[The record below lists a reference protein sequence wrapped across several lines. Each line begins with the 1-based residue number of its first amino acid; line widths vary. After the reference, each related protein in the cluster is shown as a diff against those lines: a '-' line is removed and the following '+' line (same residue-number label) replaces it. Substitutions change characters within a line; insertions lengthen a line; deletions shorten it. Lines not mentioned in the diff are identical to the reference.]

1 MTLVLFSW
9 LTTQAYFKSITGSDI
24 RKDLYEEQ
32 IKNLEEEM
40 TPFGFV
46 DDGDAPNAIVDNR
59 GTVWRGGTNENL
71 DMGWTF

>member
-32 IKNLEEEM
+32 MKNLEEEM

-46 DDGDAPNAIVDNR
+46 DDGSPETSFVDGR
-59 GTVWRGGTNENL
+59 GTSWQMRQGENL
-71 DMGWTF
+71 DMGWSF

>member
-1 MTLVLFSW
+1 
-9 LTTQAYFKSITGSDI
+9 
-24 RKDLYEEQ
+24 
-32 IKNLEEEM
+32 M